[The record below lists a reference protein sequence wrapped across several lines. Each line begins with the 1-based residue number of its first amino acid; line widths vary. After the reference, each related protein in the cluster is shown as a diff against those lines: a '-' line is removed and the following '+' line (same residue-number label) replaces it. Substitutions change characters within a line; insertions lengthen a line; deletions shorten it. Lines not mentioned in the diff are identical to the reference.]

1 MTSDETD
8 RAEDRRLAAHMR
20 AVAAIT
26 PAVAH
31 DLRAPIN
38 SMVFNLEI
46 LKETITGSL
55 ASDPKARE
63 RQARYLRVLREELSR
78 LHRGIEIWLAQTA
91 ERSPEP
97 ESVDLGELVGELAAL
112 LVAPA
117 RKRQVQ
123 VDFEGPDEPAT
134 ILGVRHLLKQAL
146 LLVGL
151 AALEGAAGGTT
162 LTLRLAHDDG
172 QLCVTIAGEPVAP
185 PHAGLE
191 PRAAPAEDP
200 AALEVAA
207 ALLAASGGELRRHG
221 PADRPAAYELQ
232 WPASIR

>member
-1 MTSDETD
+1 MTSEQPD
-8 RAEDRRLAAHMR
+8 RADERRLAAHMR

-91 ERSPEP
+91 ERSAEP
-97 ESVDLGELVGELAAL
+97 ESMDLGELVGELAAL

-134 ILGVRHLLKQAL
+134 VLGVRHLLKQAL

-151 AALEGAAGGTT
+151 AALDGAPGGTT
-162 LTLRLAHDDG
+162 LALRLAQGDG
-172 QLCVTIAGEPVAP
+172 HLCVTIAGEPVAP
-185 PHAGLE
+185 PQAGIE
-191 PRAAPAEDP
+191 PRAAAAEDP
-200 AALEVAA
+200 AALEVAE

-221 PADRPAAYELQ
+221 PAGRPAAYELQ
-232 WPASIR
+232 WPAAIR

>member
-162 LTLRLAHDDG
+162 LTLRLTHGDG
-172 QLCVTIAGEPVAP
+172 QLCVTIGGEPIAP

-191 PRAAPAEDP
+191 APAAAEEDP

-221 PADRPAAYELQ
+221 PADRPTAYELE
-232 WPASIR
+232 WPASTR

>member
-1 MTSDETD
+1 MTSEQPD
-8 RAEDRRLAAHMR
+8 RADERRLAAHMR

-185 PHAGLE
+185 PHAGIE
-191 PRAAPAEDP
+191 PRTAAAEDP
-200 AALEVAA
+200 ATLEVAET
-207 ALLAASGGELRRHG
+207 LLAASGGELRRHG
-221 PADRPAAYELQ
+221 SDGRPAAYELQ